1 MIDKSI
7 KNKIRTA
14 FNKVI
19 NMFTDITAERYI
31 KELVSRYPVLE
42 SVAESLD
49 KVYVALK
56 TCFVNDKTLFC
67 AGNGGSAADAEHIV
81 GAMMTG
87 FLLPR
92 PLNDVMKTA
101 FRQRTGDDSLAG
113 RLQMGLRCVSLVS
126 HPALNTAFMN
136 DVDPLMTYAQ
146 QLFVLGRSGDAVI
159 GITTSGNAENICN
172 LFKVARTRNI
182 TTILLTGSRPG
193 RCEPFAD
200 LAVHVPESETFKVQE
215 LHLPVYHCLCAML
228 EESFYGK

>member
-1 MIDKSI
+1 
-7 KNKIRTA
+7 
-14 FNKVI
+14 
-19 NMFTDITAERYI
+19 MFTDITSERYI

-42 SVAESLD
+42 PVAESLD
-49 KVYVALK
+49 KVYLALK
-56 TCFVNDKTLFC
+56 ICFVNDKTLFC

-81 GAMMTG
+81 GEMMKG

-92 PLNDVMKTA
+92 PLNDVMKNT
-101 FRQRTGDDSLAG
+101 FRRRTGDDALADK
-113 RLQMGLRCVSLVS
+113 LQMGLRCISLIS

-136 DVDPLMTYAQ
+136 DVDPSMIFAQ

-172 LFKVARTRNI
+172 LFKVARARSI

-200 LAVHVPESETFKVQE
+200 LVIHVPESETYKVQE
-215 LHLPVYHCLCAML
+215 LHLPLYHCLCSML
-228 EESFYGK
+228 EENFYGK

>member
-1 MIDKSI
+1 
-7 KNKIRTA
+7 
-14 FNKVI
+14 
-19 NMFTDITAERYI
+19 MFTDITSERYI
-31 KELVSRYPVLE
+31 KELVSRYPVLG

-49 KVYVALK
+49 KVYLALK
-56 TCFVNDKTLFC
+56 ICFVNDKTLFC

-81 GAMMTG
+81 GEMMKG

-92 PLNDVMKTA
+92 PLNDVMKNT
-101 FRQRTGDDSLAG
+101 FRRRTGDDVLATK
-113 RLQMGLRCVSLVS
+113 LQMGLRCISLIS

-136 DVDPLMTYAQ
+136 DVDPSMIFAQ

-172 LFKVARTRNI
+172 LFKVARARSI

-200 LAVHVPESETFKVQE
+200 LVIHVPESETYKVQE
-215 LHLPVYHCLCAML
+215 LHLPVYHCLCSML
-228 EESFYGK
+228 EENFYGK

>member
-1 MIDKSI
+1 
-7 KNKIRTA
+7 
-14 FNKVI
+14 
-19 NMFTDITAERYI
+19 MFTDITAERYI

-56 TCFVNDKTLFC
+56 RCFVNDKTLFC

-81 GAMMTG
+81 GEMMKG

-92 PLNDVMKTA
+92 PLDDEMRTA

-113 RLQMGLRCVSLVS
+113 RLQMGLRCISLVS

-136 DVDPLMTYAQ
+136 DVDPLMIYAQ

-172 LFKVARTRNI
+172 MFKVARARGI
-182 TTILLTGSRPG
+182 TTILLTGSRQG
-193 RCEPFAD
+193 KCEPFAD
-200 LAVHVPESETFKVQE
+200 LVIHAPESETYKVQE
-215 LHLPVYHCLCAML
+215 LHLPIYHCLCAML
-228 EESFYGK
+228 EENFYGK

>member
-1 MIDKSI
+1 
-7 KNKIRTA
+7 
-14 FNKVI
+14 
-19 NMFTDITAERYI
+19 MFTDITSERYI

-42 SVAESLD
+42 PVAESLD
-49 KVYVALK
+49 KVYLALK
-56 TCFVNDKTLFC
+56 ICFVNDKTLFC

-81 GAMMTG
+81 GEMMKG

-92 PLNDVMKTA
+92 PLNDVMKNT
-101 FRQRTGDDSLAG
+101 FRRRTGDDALADK
-113 RLQMGLRCVSLVS
+113 LQMGLRCISLIS

-136 DVDPLMTYAQ
+136 DVDPSMIFAQ

-172 LFKVARTRNI
+172 LFKVARARSI

-200 LAVHVPESETFKVQE
+200 LVIHVPESETYKVQE
-215 LHLPVYHCLCAML
+215 LHLPVYHCLCSML
-228 EESFYGK
+228 EENFYGK